1 MATFDIKKFEEK
13 WRQPKQK
20 DVDAARVYDDVDPME
35 YMAGDVS
42 QLDILKNKYYPKM
55 SGIFAALSPKKR
67 LPALILADLISKKI
81 PPSTKEWWA
90 KPRDFFP
97 GVREKVID
105 FLTPGAVTDTGI
117 LMKIDNEL
125 ASTMSKKSTW
135 KKEGGNLRGIAKRK
149 KKQSEKNIEQLQEFF
164 DNNPKFIKKIK
175 TGRVTIQ
182 EMIETTGLRNLDG
195 KLLSESAFKQAFKRT
210 KQADGKSPEKF
221 AGYIYPKGAINPE
234 QDTFLLNVIQQRLQE
249 GVPYGRLKG
258 QLQNYIKNNPKLFK
272 KAEELGLTGY
282 SDIKLQDRL
291 KGLFADKFDTSKANQ
306 AIINTIKK
314 SKNEKWYN
322 VKEFAGLSET
332 GQKQAHDIKNKIVA
346 LLPSKLKDRARV
358 NIASHMS
365 DMTEYA
371 VRAKVPEKKILK
383 ELSKIDIGEMAKI
396 QKERIKLQDRISLA
410 NKLGITLD
418 KANLSHKL
426 DKLKDWK
433 LTLKGNNLFFA
444 WSKANQQI
452 QVAVNKQI
460 DNLISEVGAANFK
473 KIRLGQNI
481 TGKEK
486 EIAARMKK
494 LEQQLIDNNLI
505 SIVQGEK
512 FGVKENILDPF
523 MSKRMLSEADEKI
536 KERLSKNFEI
546 DIDDIDTPAVT
557 KAMKQ
562 KISEKMFGEPM
573 YFKKRGGIVGIDHLT
588 RTL

>member
-81 PPSTKEWWA
+81 PPSTKEWWT

>member
-117 LMKIDNEL
+117 PMKIDDATDMAKMEMKGTVTTKAAN
-125 ASTMSKKSTW
+125 KI
-135 KKEGGNLRGIAKRK
+135 LRK
-149 KKQSEKNIEQLQEFF
+149 
-164 DNNPKFIKKIK
+164 
-175 TGRVTIQ
+175 
-182 EMIETTGLRNLDG
+182 
-195 KLLSESAFKQAFKRT
+195 
-210 KQADGKSPEKF
+210 
-221 AGYIYPKGAINPE
+221 GYITPE